1 MGAIH
6 EEKANRVSISGCNQE
21 FGSGTSNTTDSA
33 RGLSRGKTSNRIC
46 DVVGSDEGGGITS
59 RQESMG
65 SSHGT
70 SAGRIRAN
78 NGNTAGTSSVHR
90 QEVGRGRKKE
100 KGKQGMKSAV
110 VANQKGGVGKSAT
123 VVHLAFDF
131 QERGKKVAVI
141 DLDTQGNVS
150 YTLDQFCVEGVTA
163 SSFVSGGSINI
174 TNANES
180 GIHLFKADSALAN
193 MEKMSL
199 ADAGQNL
206 KKGLASLESQGFD
219 ICLIDT
225 APSLG
230 VSLAAALFASDYVI
244 SPIEPE
250 VYSIQGIKKM
260 NAVISNMRKVNPTLS
275 FLGMFPS
282 KVDNRKPRH
291 RRNLEALQNAFPQ
304 LMIPHTV
311 GERDSIAEACA
322 IGTPVWGIK
331 KSAARV
337 AAKEVRALAEYVFN
351 KMEITA

>member
-21 FGSGTSNTTDSA
+21 LGCGASNHPDSS
-33 RGLSRGKTSNRIC
+33 RSLSRGEASNRVC
-46 DVVGSDEGGGITS
+46 DVIASNKRGGISS
-59 RQESMG
+59 RQENMG
-65 SSHGT
+65 SSHGPA
-70 SAGRIRAN
+70 AGRIRAN
-78 NGNTAGTSSVHR
+78 NGNTAGTSSVHS
-90 QEVGRGRKKE
+90 QKVGRGRGKE
-100 KGKQGMKSAV
+100 KGQQKMKTAV

-150 YTLDQFCVEGVTA
+150 YTLGKYRVEGVAA
-163 SSFVSGGSINI
+163 SHFFNGGAIKVPNVDEAGI
-174 TNANES
+174 YLFES
-180 GIHLFKADSALAN
+180 DSALAN

-199 ADAGQNL
+199 ADAGQSL
-206 KKGLASLESQGFD
+206 KKALAFLESQGVD

-230 VSLAAALFASDYVI
+230 VSLAAALFASDYVM

-260 NAVISNMRKVNPTLS
+260 NAVISNMRKANPTLS

-282 KVDNRKPRH
+282 KVDGRKPRH
-291 RRNLEALQNAFPQ
+291 RRNLEALQKSFPQ
-304 LMIPHTV
+304 LMIPQAI
-311 GERDSIAEACA
+311 GQRDSIAEACA
-322 IGTPVWGIK
+322 TGVPVWGIK

-351 KMEITA
+351 KMEIAA

>member
-6 EEKANRVSISGCNQE
+6 EKKANRVSISGCNQG
-21 FGSGTSNTTDSA
+21 FGSGASNNPDSA
-33 RGLSRGKTSNRIC
+33 WSLSRGETSDGVC
-46 DVVGSDEGGGITS
+46 DVIASNKRGGISS

-65 SSHGT
+65 SSHGPN
-70 SAGRIRAN
+70 AGRIRAN
-78 NGNTAGTSSVHR
+78 NGNTAGTSSVHS
-90 QEVGRGRKKE
+90 QKMGRGRGKE
-100 KGKQGMKSAV
+100 TGKQKMKTTV
-110 VANQKGGVGKSAT
+110 VANQKGGVGKTST

-150 YTLDQFCVEGVTA
+150 YTLKNFRVEGAAA
-163 SSFVSGGSINI
+163 SSFFKGGPINV
-174 TNANES
+174 TNVNDTGIYLFES
-180 GIHLFKADSALAN
+180 DSALAN
-193 MEKMSL
+193 METMSL
-199 ADAGQNL
+199 ANAGQSL
-206 KKGLASLESQGFD
+206 KNGLAFLESQGFD

-230 VSLAAALFASDYVI
+230 VSMAAALFASDYVI

-260 NAVISNMRKVNPTLS
+260 NAVISNMRKANPALS

-282 KVDNRKPRH
+282 KVDGRKPRH
-291 RRNLEALQNAFPQ
+291 RRNLEALQKAFPQ
-304 LMIPHTV
+304 LMIPQTI
-311 GERDSIAEACA
+311 GQRDSIAEACA
-322 IGTPVWGIK
+322 IGIPVWDIK

-351 KMEITA
+351 KMEIAA